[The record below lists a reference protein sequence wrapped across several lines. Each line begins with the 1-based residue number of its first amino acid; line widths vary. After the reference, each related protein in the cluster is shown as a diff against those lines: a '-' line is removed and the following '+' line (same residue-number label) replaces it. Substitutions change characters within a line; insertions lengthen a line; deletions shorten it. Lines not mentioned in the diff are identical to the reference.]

1 MELVIAS
8 TALAAMIAHAAA
20 AMPNEACGVLVARVV
35 AVDAAVPAANVA
47 ATPRTCFEI
56 DPATLLATHRAART
70 AGLRIA
76 GWYHSHPNGRAEP
89 SATDA
94 ARAVPDGRVWMI
106 VAGGT
111 VAAWRAVTGGAVHD
125 RFDPLILV
133 AA

>member
-1 MELVIAS
+1 MKLLRYGDPGAERPGILDAQGHLRDLSDIVDDIDATTIS
-8 TALAAMIAHAAA
+8 PAGLAKLA
-20 AMPNEACGVLVARVV
+20 
-35 AVDAAVPAANVA
+35 
-47 ATPRTCFEI
+47 EI